1 MAEPAA
7 KKAKVEAASLEASRK
22 VSEFSSNR
30 PSLRVYVLASVSW
43 PWDSGALIPAC
54 RLSHLTA

>member
-30 PSLRVYVLASVSW
+30 PSLRVYVWASVSW
-43 PWDSGALIPAC
+43 DLGALIPAC